1 MKNSMTIPMTNSG
14 SKNRTLGIVKIY
26 NNLLTEFKR
35 EQTGYASIAIIPQS
49 CIGSVA
55 AMLLLMNDWELF
67 SKLALLFLVTIFC
80 MAYNGAVLA
89 QLKSKAI
96 FNLLILSVTFCSGV
110 IIANLI

>member
-1 MKNSMTIPMTNSG
+1 MTIPTTHSG
-14 SKNRTLGIVKIY
+14 SKNKTNGIMKIY

-55 AMLLLMNDWELF
+55 AMLLLMNDWEVF
-67 SKLALLFLVTIFC
+67 SKLVLLFLVTILC

-96 FNLLILSVTFCSGV
+96 FNLLIISMVFSCGV
-110 IIANLI
+110 IIANLF